1 MTVTKF
7 ENLESDYDRVQ
18 NLKAQNL
25 KLESEIK
32 ELKKRQMT
40 PLLLENK
47 KLKDEKEALVKLSNK
62 RYDQI
67 ASLQVTNSE
76 ALRLRDENK
85 KLDHE
90 NINYR
95 IRIDKMVKSDEIT
108 QSNLGESLR
117 DNERLESVIDTLGA
131 SNLKL
136 ESQNKDLTNA
146 LKSSLSQIAYLFE
159 TVKTFD
165 ADFFKIK
172 GFNNDSI
179 NS

>member
-40 PLLLENK
+40 PLLFENK

-67 ASLQVTNSE
+67 ASLQITNSE
-76 ALRLRDENK
+76 ALRLRE
-85 KLDHE
+85 E
-90 NINYR
+90 
-95 IRIDKMVKSDEIT
+95 
-108 QSNLGESLR
+108 
-117 DNERLESVIDTLGA
+117 
-131 SNLKL
+131 NLKL

-172 GFNNDSI
+172 GFNDDS
-179 NS
+179 SEKDK

>member
-1 MTVTKF
+1 MTITKF

-40 PLLLENK
+40 PLLFENK

-67 ASLQVTNSE
+67 ASLQITNSE
-76 ALRLRDENK
+76 ALRLRE
-85 KLDHE
+85 E
-90 NINYR
+90 
-95 IRIDKMVKSDEIT
+95 
-108 QSNLGESLR
+108 
-117 DNERLESVIDTLGA
+117 
-131 SNLKL
+131 NLKL

-172 GFNNDSI
+172 GFNDDS
-179 NS
+179 SEKDK